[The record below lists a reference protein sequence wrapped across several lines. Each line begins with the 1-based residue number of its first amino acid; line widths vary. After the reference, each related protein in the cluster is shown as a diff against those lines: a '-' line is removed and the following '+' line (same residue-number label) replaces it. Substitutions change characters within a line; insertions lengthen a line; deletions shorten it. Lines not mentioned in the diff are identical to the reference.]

1 MKLTARRNLIMLMY
15 VYVLKS
21 DDFEFW
27 ERDFVSEFSN
37 FPNFAFQIRG
47 SSEISNKLEFS
58 IEKSRRYIR
67 NEFFV
72 ALCGLWCVYGG
83 TIWGSEVGGVGELF
97 FIYLNFLFVCFMGCI
112 CRRRSPSWKQ
122 FKKSTIYSVSSSPK
136 FSKSRDF
143 SNSKIFPSCPAHFQ
157 SRVEI
162 VP

>member
-1 MKLTARRNLIMLMY
+1 MCVCSEIWW
-15 VYVLKS
+15 
-21 DDFEFW
+21 FW
-27 ERDFVSEFSN
+27 ILRERFCEWVFKFSKFCFSN
-37 FPNFAFQIRG
+37 PRFERNFEQVGVFDWKKQTV
-47 SSEISNKLEFS
+47 L
-58 IEKSRRYIR
+58 R

-72 ALCGLWCVYGG
+72 ALWCVYGG

-97 FIYLNFLFVCFMGCI
+97 FIYLNFLFVCCMGCI

-136 FSKSRDF
+136 FSKSRDV
-143 SNSKIFPSCPAHFQ
+143 SYSKIFPSCPAHFQ